1 MLPTGTFKCNILI
14 LEVTFCMWQYALGI
28 LVHHRVCQTLLE
40 VLDSADKGAS

>member
-14 LEVTFCMWQYALGI
+14 LEAAFCVRQYALGI

-40 VLDSADKGAS
+40 VLDSADNGAF